1 MAMAPKTIDLALQ
14 GGGAHGALTWG
25 VLDRLLEEPGLHIEA
40 VSGTSAG
47 AMNAVV
53 MADGLQAGGPA
64 AAREALARFWR
75 GVSDAALASPIQRDL
90 WSRLTGR
97 WSLDTSPAYLF
108 FDHLTRVFS
117 PYELN
122 PLNLNPLRDL
132 VAEMVDFGRV
142 NACSAL
148 RLFVTATNVRT
159 GRPRVFR
166 QGELTVDTV
175 MASAALPF
183 MFQAVEI
190 GSEAYWDGGY
200 MGNPA
205 LFPLVDECQGRDLVL
220 VQINPFYRP
229 ELPRTGREIVNRL
242 NEITFN
248 ASLVKELRAIQL
260 LRELIDA
267 RGLAHE
273 GFRQMRLH
281 RIHGDEDLLALEAS
295 SKLNAE
301 WAYLTHLRDLGRQRT
316 DHWLRRH
323 RADLGERST
332 FELGWLLEDSLRP
345 PQPEPLPPRAAPARR
360 RAAAKTRPVRRRP
373 KG

>member
-1 MAMAPKTIDLALQ
+1 MSKQIKTIELALQ

-25 VLDRLLEEPGLHIEA
+25 VIDRLLEEPGLRIEG

-53 MADGLQAGGPA
+53 LADGLEAGGPE
-64 AAREALARFWR
+64 AAREHLARFWKA
-75 GVSDAALASPIQRDL
+75 VSTAATTSPIQRDL
-90 WSRLTGR
+90 WSRISGD
-97 WSLDTSPAYLF
+97 WSLDNSLSYLF
-108 FDHLTRVFS
+108 FDHLSRVFS

-132 VAEMVDFGRV
+132 VEANVDFDRV
-142 NACSAL
+142 RRCSAL
-148 RLFVTATNVRT
+148 KVFVTATNVRS

-166 QGELTVDTV
+166 CPELSVDAV

-190 GSEAYWDGGY
+190 DGEAYWDGGY

-205 LFPLVDECQGRDLVL
+205 LFPLVDECDARDLVL

-229 ELPRTGREIVNRL
+229 ELPRTAREIINRM

-248 ASLVKELRAIQL
+248 ASLVKELRSIML
-260 LRELIDA
+260 LKQLIDTE
-267 RGLAHE
+267 GLE
-273 GFRQMRLH
+273 KERYRDMRLH
-281 RIHGDEDLLALEAS
+281 RIHADEDLLELQAS

-301 WAYLTHLRDLGRQRT
+301 WPYLCHLRDLGRARASRWLEK
-316 DHWLRRH
+316 HWNDVGERSSVCFDWLLDDSVKP
-323 RADLGERST
+323 AGSLGER
-332 FELGWLLEDSLRP
+332 
-345 PQPEPLPPRAAPARR
+345 
-360 RAAAKTRPVRRRP
+360 
-373 KG
+373 